1 VVNTMTSRNTITM
14 VLEAIAELFPKRRTK
29 QATRQDLKLWVMA
42 HHGVQIDDRWLDV
55 LLREHVVALQRH
67 IERKKTQKDA
77 TLKELVYVM
86 IDDIEEAMQRHQ
98 IEAN

>member
-1 VVNTMTSRNTITM
+1 M

-29 QATRQDLKLWVMA
+29 QATRQDLKAWVMA
-42 HHGVQIDDRWLDV
+42 HYGVQIDDRWLDV

-77 TLKELVYVM
+77 PMSELVDLM
-86 IDDIEEAMQRHQ
+86 IDEIEEAMQRHKV
-98 IEAN
+98 ESN